1 MPARWLIGSN
11 WSRSNR
17 AMARTFRRHRTA
29 HPLAD
34 LNVTNL
40 VDLAFVL
47 LLIFMIATPLINHEQ
62 AIAINLPIESK
73 RDQTPPDKDTRFVGI
88 SIDRQGRFY
97 LDSSPVSFAE
107 LSSQLANV
115 ARGPAAQLP
124 VIRIRADMT
133 LQWQQV
139 VRVMDELT
147 KLKLTKIQF
156 DTQAGGSSA
165 P

>member
-1 MPARWLIGSN
+1 
-11 WSRSNR
+11 
-17 AMARTFRRHRTA
+17 MARTFRRHRTA

-47 LLIFMIATPLINHEQ
+47 LLIFMIATPLINQEQ
-62 AIAINLPIESK
+62 TIPVNLPVESK
-73 RDQTPPDKDTRFVGI
+73 RDQTRPDKNNRYVAV

-97 LDSSPVSFAE
+97 FDSSPVTFAE
-107 LSSQLANV
+107 LSSRLATF
-115 ARGPAAQLP
+115 ASEPADRQP
-124 VIRIRADMT
+124 VIRIRADLT

-147 KLKLTKIQF
+147 RYKLSKLQF
-156 DTQAGGSSA
+156 DTQAGGN
-165 P
+165 PVP

>member
-1 MPARWLIGSN
+1 
-11 WSRSNR
+11 
-17 AMARTFRRHRTA
+17 MARTFRRHRTA

-47 LLIFMIATPLINHEQ
+47 LLIFMIATPLINQEQ
-62 AIAINLPIESK
+62 TIPVNLPVESK
-73 RDQTPPDKDTRFVGI
+73 RDQTRPDKNNRFVAI

-97 LDSSPVSFAE
+97 FDSSPVTFAE
-107 LSSQLANV
+107 LSSRLATFSSEPV
-115 ARGPAAQLP
+115 DRQP
-124 VIRIRADMT
+124 VIRIRADLS

-147 KLKLTKIQF
+147 RYKLSKLQF
-156 DTQAGGSSA
+156 DTQAGGN
-165 P
+165 PVP

>member
-1 MPARWLIGSN
+1 
-11 WSRSNR
+11 
-17 AMARTFRRHRTA
+17 MARTFRRHRTA
-29 HPLAD
+29 HPLAE

-47 LLIFMIATPLINHEQ
+47 LLIFMIATPLINQEQ
-62 AIAINLPIESK
+62 AISINLPIESQ
-73 RDQTPPDKDTRFVGI
+73 REQSRPDKDTRFVGI
-88 SIDRQGRFY
+88 SIDRQGRYY
-97 LDSSPVSFAE
+97 LDSSPVSFSE
-107 LSSQLANV
+107 LSSRLATL
-115 ARGPAAQLP
+115 AAGPAAQHP

-147 KLKLTKIQF
+147 KQKLTKIQF
-156 DTQAGGSSA
+156 DTQAGGSPA